1 LFQAYTLSEH
11 VKIGKFPDGRKALYI
26 GCVEVLTQQSCQD
39 AADYRLGEHQR
50 NRKWCLKDVAASSM
64 SCTAVGQRLPA
75 EQALLQETVLT
86 VQAMKN
92 HKDHKGVVVRG
103 GPYCYSELSKHML
116 EELEELRAILNLR
129 TFAQQRAKVA
139 EIAEGM
145 PATSSLRAHVEDR
158 CYQCKKPGWK
168 ACPCRGQIKNNL
180 VPLQV
185 SLLRLPKEPV
195 GLKKRASGKRAPK
208 ARAKRYMKRTSAS
221 PMKRRSGKSKSG
233 HRRLKENIEKKVFK
247 KNSSDAKAFVHGAD
261 FQDNRVRA
269 NAKQYNKR
277 TRGS

>member
-1 LFQAYTLSEH
+1 MSKYCTCYELT
-11 VKIGKFPDGRKALYI
+11 GKFTDGRKVLYI
-26 GCVEVLTQQSCQD
+26 GCVEVLTQQNCQD

-50 NRKWCLKDVAASSM
+50 KRKWCLKDVAASSM

-103 GPYCYSELSKHML
+103 GPYCYSELSKNML
-116 EELEELRAILNLR
+116 EELEELRAIFNLR

-139 EIAEGM
+139 EIAQGM
-145 PATSSLRAHVEDR
+145 PTTSSLRAHVEDR
-158 CYQCKKPGWK
+158 CYKCKKPGWK
-168 ACPCRGQIKNNL
+168 TCPCRAQVKSNP

-185 SLLRLPKEPV
+185 SLLRPPKEPV
-195 GLKKRASGKRAPK
+195 AMRKRASGKRAPK
-208 ARAKRYMKRTSAS
+208 ARATHYMKRNSAS

-233 HRRLKENIEKKVFK
+233 HLRLQEKIDGKVFK
-247 KNSSDAKAFVHGAD
+247 KNSPDAKAFVHGTE
-261 FQDNRVRA
+261 FQDNRSRA
-269 NAKQYNKR
+269 NAKQYSKR